1 MVVGTVVVITVVG
14 VVTTVVGVV
23 TAVPLDSVALLVV
36 DEATQ
41 LYPSAGPLCWQHV
54 SQQTWPF
61 TEQSAADRPVHQ
73 SAWSP
78 YGQED
83 PSHGVSNAGQ
93 AKQHLDLTLE
103 DCLHDDLVTFEHFSA
118 EFVYSKSVES
128 PNGQFS
134 ETAPLTMEH

>member
-1 MVVGTVVVITVVG
+1 M
-14 VVTTVVGVV
+14 
-23 TAVPLDSVALLVV
+23 
-36 DEATQ
+36 
-41 LYPSAGPLCWQHV
+41 
-54 SQQTWPF
+54 
-61 TEQSAADRPVHQ
+61 HQ